1 MVLFRALGW
10 LLLALALAVAVHD
23 LLFWWSDGAFHP
35 MTLRELWLQ
44 LDYASLQSLE
54 RFVAR
59 HLTPVLWTQLAGP
72 ILRLPVL
79 PIFVIV
85 GLLLIWLGQRREER
99 SEPSGF
105 ILASRPR
112 RRRRRSSSLS

>member
-44 LDYASLQSLE
+44 LDYVSLQSTE
-54 RFVAR
+54 SFVT
-59 HLTPVLWTQLAGP
+59 HYMTPVLWSQIAVP
-72 ILRLPVL
+72 ILRWPVL
-79 PIFVIV
+79 PVFVIV
-85 GLLLIWLGQRREER
+85 GLLLIWLGQRREAR
-99 SEPSGF
+99 AEPGF
-105 ILASRPR
+105 MLASRPR